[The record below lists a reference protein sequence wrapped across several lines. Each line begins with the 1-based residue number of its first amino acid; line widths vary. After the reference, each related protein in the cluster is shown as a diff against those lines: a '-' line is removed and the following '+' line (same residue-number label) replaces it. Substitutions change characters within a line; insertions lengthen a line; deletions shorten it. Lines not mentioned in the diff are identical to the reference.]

1 MTDNES
7 EIIDLLGKGWSYSQI
22 QEQLQVSSKT
32 IAAAKKA
39 YFPSMESS
47 ADVLSG
53 DTFPLR
59 PEPPP
64 AIKTNSIETL
74 TNKFTLLKTKQKM
87 SKNNDYDEDDEL
99 ESTKAS
105 NERYKIKL
113 DHVHQMATLAATR
126 EEKERADNLKEQEM
140 DWERGKI
147 TKEKLGLF
155 YRIKKT
161 VESCEDAEYSYED
174 AENMLEEAK
183 EVLSESE
190 KFCFMNSIN
199 FSGTE
204 SQSILKK
211 VISILKDFLDNI
223 DEDESAD
230 LEFDSTF
237 RKLAG
242 RATFHNF

>member
-22 QEQLQVSSKT
+22 QEKLQVSSKT
-32 IAAAKKA
+32 IAATKKA

-47 ADVLSG
+47 AVVLSG
-53 DTFPLR
+53 DTFQLR

-64 AIKTNSIETL
+64 AVKTNPIETL
-74 TNKFTLLKTKQKM
+74 TKRFTSLKI
-87 SKNNDYDEDDEL
+87 KNNMSRENNYDDNEV
-99 ESTKAS
+99 AS
-105 NERYKIKL
+105 SKQGNERYKIQL
-113 DHVHQMATLAATR
+113 DHDLAMATLAASR
-126 EEKERADNLKEQEM
+126 EEKERADNLREQEM

-147 TKEKLGLF
+147 VKEKLGLF

-161 VESCEDAEYSYED
+161 VESCEDAEYSYEE

-183 EVLSESE
+183 EVLSESD

-199 FSGTE
+199 FAGSE
-204 SQSILKK
+204 SQSLLKK
-211 VISILKDFLDNI
+211 IISILKDFLDDM

-230 LEFDSTF
+230 LEFDSAF